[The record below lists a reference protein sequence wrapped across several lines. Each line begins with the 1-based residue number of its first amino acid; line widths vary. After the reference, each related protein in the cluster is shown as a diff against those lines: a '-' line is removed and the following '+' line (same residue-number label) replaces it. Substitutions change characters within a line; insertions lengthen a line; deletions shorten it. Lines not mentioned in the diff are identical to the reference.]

1 MWVKK
6 GGARN
11 ESWDTLIYAYAC
23 LQLLYRKY
31 DRRTIWDQLE
41 KRLEQPLR
49 SKEVKAKPAAS
60 SSFVSNW

>member
-1 MWVKK
+1 
-6 GGARN
+6 
-11 ESWDTLIYAYAC
+11 LIYAYAC

-49 SKEVKAKPAAS
+49 SKEATRKAVAAP
-60 SSFVSNW
+60 SFVNNW